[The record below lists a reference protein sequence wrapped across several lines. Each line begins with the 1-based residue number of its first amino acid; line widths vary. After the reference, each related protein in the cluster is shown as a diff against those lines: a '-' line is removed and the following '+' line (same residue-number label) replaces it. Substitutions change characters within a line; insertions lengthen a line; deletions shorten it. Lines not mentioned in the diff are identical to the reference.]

1 MAEYT
6 KQWLCIED
14 QIRKL
19 TARGVEVP
27 DIGRGTRLLRAVG
40 YYRLTGY
47 LYPFRKSETYVD
59 ENGRQQRRVL
69 NHYRDGTSICDAA
82 ALIDFD
88 RQLRMLI
95 LDGIERIEVSLR
107 MQIGYVAGRRSA
119 FAHLDPATFVAPFT
133 EVRTDASTGEPVPS
147 KHEQWLLKVTERQN
161 ASDEAFV
168 AHFRDR
174 YENRMP
180 IWALTEIL
188 EMGQLSRLYGG
199 LTGSIATEIATAY
212 GAPSKKVMYSWV
224 ASLNYVRN
232 VAAHHARIF
241 NRKLV
246 VAPGRP
252 AKGQIPLLD
261 HLKDEESSK
270 RVFGL
275 YNALAVMAY
284 LLRSIDPDSGWQ
296 KRVVDLI
303 DSFPET
309 ESLTKYSLG
318 LPRGWSELELWQP
331 LNA

>member
-6 KQWLCIED
+6 KQWLCLED
-14 QIRKL
+14 QISKL

-27 DIGRGTRLLRAVG
+27 DLDRGKQLLRAVG

-47 LYPFRKSETYVD
+47 LYPFRKSETD
-59 ENGRQQRRVL
+59 LDADGRQRQRVL
-69 NHYRDGTSICDAA
+69 NHYREDTTIDDAA
-82 ALIDFD
+82 AVIAFD
-88 RQLRMLI
+88 RKLRMLI
-95 LDGIERIEVSLR
+95 LEGIEQIEVSLR
-107 MQIGYVAGRRSA
+107 MQVGYVLGRRSA
-119 FAHLDPATFVAPFT
+119 FAHLDPATFVGAFIDAG
-133 EVRTDASTGEPVPS
+133 TDPTTGESTLS
-147 KHEQWLLKVTERQN
+147 KHERWILKAAERQN

-168 AHFRDR
+168 AHFREK
-174 YENRMP
+174 YEDRMP

-199 LTGSIATEIATAY
+199 LTRSLAGQIASAY
-212 GAPSKKVMYSWV
+212 AVPSKKVMYSWIS
-224 ASLNYVRN
+224 SLNYVRN

-252 AKGQIPLLD
+252 AVGQVPLLD

-284 LLRSIDPDSGWQ
+284 LLRSIDPDSDWQ
-296 KRVVDLI
+296 QRMVDLI
-303 DSFPET
+303 ESFPET
-309 ESLTKYSLG
+309 EALTKYSLG
-318 LPRGWSELELWQP
+318 LPRQWPEFELWR
-331 LNA
+331 L